1 MSKYVAGIH
10 IVKPGFKEF
19 KVCPELCSLNKVYA
33 VVPTSYG
40 DISLNVD
47 KSNGY
52 SLRLVVPEGTSA
64 QVCLPVQYSGF
75 LMNGKPAKL
84 QKTDDGKYYTANVKA
99 GAYSFVAR

>member
-1 MSKYVAGIH
+1 M
-10 IVKPGFKEF
+10 P
-19 KVCPELCSLNKVYA
+19 

-47 KSNGY
+47 KSSGY

-64 QVCLPVQYSGF
+64 QVCLPAQYSGF

-84 QKTDDGKYYTANVKA
+84 QKTDDGKYYTTNVKA